1 MDKKDD
7 SYANVMRVIKGYSK
21 SIENEK
27 GIVLRGYGLHYAG
40 PDKIY
45 DGKIHTIDLGYCV
58 DRNFHYKEARD
69 LFYSVVDGLLEVI
82 NKNDGFSGFFF
93 NFPVTYKDLYFR
105 LNFDYDMKGS
115 LKKDDINQ
123 ICILENEILY
133 FIVEEDGKS
142 NELKQT
148 KIVPDVYVLTDVL
161 SNTRSI
167 VRKLPEGP
175 EALEDPTPEQ
185 TSRH

>member
-1 MDKKDD
+1 
-7 SYANVMRVIKGYSK
+7 
-21 SIENEK
+21 
-27 GIVLRGYGLHYAG
+27 
-40 PDKIY
+40 
-45 DGKIHTIDLGYCV
+45 
-58 DRNFHYKEARD
+58 
-69 LFYSVVDGLLEVI
+69 
-82 NKNDGFSGFFF
+82 
-93 NFPVTYKDLYFR
+93 
-105 LNFDYDMKGS
+105 MKGS